1 MCDFVHTQASASLL
15 IRVVQSGLNCFIS
28 GIYTAMIA
36 ENCPMGSNPR
46 VAVQS
51 IILQGS
57 GAGAAAAASE
67 MRSTR
72 DAMYRRAL
80 GPAYSPSLAQPA
92 QN

>member
-1 MCDFVHTQASASLL
+1 
-15 IRVVQSGLNCFIS
+15 
-28 GIYTAMIA
+28 
-36 ENCPMGSNPR
+36 MGSNPR

-51 IILQGS
+51 IILEGS
-57 GAGAAAAASE
+57 GAGGTAAASE

>member
-1 MCDFVHTQASASLL
+1 MCDFMHTQASLPDSYGSIGA
-15 IRVVQSGLNCFIS
+15 RFIS